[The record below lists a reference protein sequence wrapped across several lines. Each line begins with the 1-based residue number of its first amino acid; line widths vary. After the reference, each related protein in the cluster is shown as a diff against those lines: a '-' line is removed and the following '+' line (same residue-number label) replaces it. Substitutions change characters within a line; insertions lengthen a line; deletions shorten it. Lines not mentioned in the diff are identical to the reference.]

1 VLVGLLGVFC
11 VLGFF
16 FVLLGLFCDLFGLFS
31 CVVRAILCAPGI
43 FCDLLGLV
51 CVLVGLFSR
60 SLLSPARRK
69 DAARVRY
76 YNVCRFLLPL

>member
-1 VLVGLLGVFC
+1 
-11 VLGFF
+11 
-16 FVLLGLFCDLFGLFS
+16 LF
-31 CVVRAILCAPGI
+31 APGI

-76 YNVCRFLLPL
+76 YKVCRFLLPL